1 MEKQIIILAFL
12 SPPNDDDCVNR
23 LTAKT
28 SKYPYCHVKLVFN
41 PYTSKPLGFSIQF
54 GEHVTLRPTK
64 LSNPYYTTL
73 SVALPASNYKQIYN
87 FCERAARRQIKFDN
101 IGMWSSYFNPGICC
115 HISSETLGSTFC
127 SKIICEALQAG
138 DLPEVAH
145 ISPSQCTPS
154 MLYAAFKD
162 SSSQIVGPMRL
173 PEALLLPSQ

>member
-1 MEKQIIILAFL
+1 MLAFL
-12 SPPNDDDCVNR
+12 SPPNDDPCVNR

-41 PYTSKPLGFSIQF
+41 PYTKPLGFSIQLD
-54 GEHVTLRPTK
+54 EHVTLRPTK

-73 SVALPASNYKQIYN
+73 CVALPASNYQTIYN
-87 FCERAARRQIKFDN
+87 FCQRVAQQKMKFDN
-101 IGMWSSYFNPGICC
+101 LGMWWSYFNPGICC
-115 HISSETLGSTFC
+115 HLPSETLGKTFC

-138 DLPEVAH
+138 DLPEVAY
-145 ISPSQCTPS
+145 ITPSQCTPS

-173 PEALLLPSQ
+173 PEVLMLPNH